1 MKLLFSLV
9 VISLIYI
16 GCGRS
21 TITPLPINGGFEA
34 DSSEWILGKAV
45 VTENSHRGGKRCLM
59 ITNDT
64 AHWSYGDQF
73 IRISN
78 GTKEI
83 TISGWIKTSDVVRG
97 QESWETALLNFEFV
111 DSLLTHIDPYPE
123 AAAEIVGTTE
133 WSFYSKTTAA
143 IERAYAIK
151 FHIAL
156 GNAIGTAWF
165 DDLKVLFLDAAGVE
179 LESTHI
185 SPQQVAEIRGE

>member
-1 MKLLFSLV
+1 MKLIFSLV
-9 VISLIYI
+9 VISLICI

-21 TITPLPINGGFEA
+21 TSTSLPINGGFEA
-34 DSSEWILGKAV
+34 GSSEWILGKAV
-45 VTENSHRGGKRCLM
+45 VTESSPRSGKKCLM
-59 ITNDT
+59 ITNDS

-73 IRISN
+73 IHIPN

-83 TISGWIKTSDVVRG
+83 TISGWIKTRDIVRG

-143 IERAYAIK
+143 IEAYAMK

-156 GNAIGTAWF
+156 GNATGTAWF
-165 DDLKVLFLDAAGVE
+165 DDLKAVFTDADGVV

-185 SPQQVAEIRGE
+185 SPKRVAEIRGE